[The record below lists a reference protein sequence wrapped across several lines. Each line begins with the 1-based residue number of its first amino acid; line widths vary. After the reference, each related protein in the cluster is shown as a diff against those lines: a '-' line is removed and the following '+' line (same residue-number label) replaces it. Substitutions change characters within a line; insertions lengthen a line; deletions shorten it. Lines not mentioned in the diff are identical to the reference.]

1 MSHRTEGSWLVH
13 SLLEV
18 VLSWLSSLHLD
29 QMLLVG
35 VFMTPSHGGKF
46 PQNQSSRQGRQRVGI
61 FGKGLVKMSLIH
73 RMGLE
78 KGTKISKN
86 AQKSSCACPDRLFR
100 FAIDSHVQ
108 PLHCSSETP

>member
-1 MSHRTEGSWLVH
+1 MSVSHRTEGSWLVH
-13 SLLEV
+13 SSLQV
-18 VLSWLSSLHLD
+18 VLSWLSSLHLY

-73 RMGLE
+73 RRGQK
-78 KGTKISKN
+78 KGPKN
-86 AQKSSCACPDRLFR
+86 AKNTQKSSRKCPDRLFR
-100 FAIDSHVQ
+100 VRY
-108 PLHCSSETP
+108 

>member
-1 MSHRTEGSWLVH
+1 MSVSHRTEGSWLVH

-18 VLSWLSSLHLD
+18 VLSWLSSLHLY

-73 RMGLE
+73 RRGQK
-78 KGTKISKN
+78 KGPKNAKN
-86 AQKSSCACPDRLFR
+86 AQKSSRKCPDRLFR
-100 FAIDSHVQ
+100 VRY
-108 PLHCSSETP
+108 